1 MVVAIVGTV
10 SWYGAGRF
18 LRPGDSPPGESVIE
32 GDTFAILNFVLGNG
46 VRGYRVAGRY
56 ELRADMMFLVGAR
69 ERPVVIEYDG
79 GYWHRDREDTDLRKI
94 CETLELPGLHDIIRL
109 RVRPLRRLR
118 PADISIPPRADAMT
132 CARLV
137 LLHIAHRPEPYE
149 LDDDTL
155 DRIHEF
161 LAFSATELP
170 DDDIYCDF
178 CLEMNFVLQERRSTI
193 RPQVRRSTTR
203 RRVHRLDNPGGISF
217 RELAAELAQRSE
229 QYEGVWH
236 PDNREW
242 EQAEAAAHQRHG
254 FRGWLQRQRA
264 VAQHVSQSSEVGSTM
279 PLLTKYETGWIEA
292 S

>member
-1 MVVAIVGTV
+1 MSVVVAIVGAV

-32 GDTFAILNFVLGNG
+32 GDIFAILNFVLGNG
-46 VRGYRVAGRY
+46 VRHYRVAGRY

-69 ERPVVIEYDG
+69 EHPLVIEYDG

-94 CETLELPGLHDIIRL
+94 CETLHLRGLHDIIRL
-109 RVRPLRRLR
+109 RVHPLRRLR
-118 PADISIPPRADAMT
+118 PADISIPRRADAMT
-132 CARLV
+132 CSRLV

-155 DRIHEF
+155 DRIHKF

-170 DDDIYCDF
+170 DDNIHCDF
-178 CLEMNFVLQERRSTI
+178 CLELNFVLQEH
-193 RPQVRRSTTR
+193 RSTTSR
-203 RRVHRLDNPGGISF
+203 RMHRLHNPGGISF
-217 RELAAELAQRSE
+217 RKLAAELAQRSE

-254 FRGWLQRQRA
+254 FRGWLQQQRA
-264 VAQHVSQSSEVGSTM
+264 VAQHVAQSSEVGSTI